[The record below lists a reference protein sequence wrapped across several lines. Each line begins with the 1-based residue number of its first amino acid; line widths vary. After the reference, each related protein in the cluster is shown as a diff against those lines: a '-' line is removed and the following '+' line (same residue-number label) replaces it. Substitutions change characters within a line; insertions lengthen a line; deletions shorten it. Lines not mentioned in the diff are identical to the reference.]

1 MILKGDSLDC
11 QRRGS
16 DNTIGDLPLVA
27 PMKTKLFNSVDL
39 EKKRRNSVAL
49 LFSVC
54 LTLVV
59 FTAAA
64 AQVKDNKH
72 ITAIQLGG
80 AAEGSRVTVVS
91 DSPLIDYKAF
101 RRGDRFYVKISL
113 ADFSA
118 ATPHFQADGFED
130 IQVQKVGDSQ
140 IVSFKLQPGATA
152 RVDQRGNHLDVVF
165 SAANRL
171 PLPNTENPSGDRG
184 RDAAGPIPS
193 DSAASRV
200 RTVNG
205 RDGSI
210 GSGDS
215 RSQAHPKTNSN
226 KAEDN
231 QLTTANVTNA
241 SASPSS
247 SSILSPETSTTYQPL
262 SATTPIAQSS
272 SSPASSSGSIGF
284 LNSRTRLAP
293 VRLWM
298 SANGLATL
306 LGALILLSLMVY
318 LLFVV
323 RRRRRDSGA
332 ARPIRRLAPAVP
344 LRTPTIV
351 SPAAGHDE
359 QIREEG
365 EREVFEL

>member
-1 MILKGDSLDC
+1 MILKCDSLDC

-16 DNTIGDLPLVA
+16 DKTIGDFPFVG
-27 PMKTKLFNSVDL
+27 PMKTELLMSANL
-39 EKKRRNSVAL
+39 ERKRRHGVSL
-49 LFSVC
+49 LFCLC
-54 LTLVV
+54 LTLFV

-118 ATPHFQADGFED
+118 AAPHFRADGFED

-165 SAANRL
+165 SAANRI
-171 PLPNTENPSGDRG
+171 PPVNSGNPAGDRG
-184 RDAAGPIPS
+184 PDAAGTIPS

-200 RTVNG
+200 RTVTA
-205 RDGSI
+205 REGSI
-210 GSGDS
+210 GSGDP
-215 RSQAHPKTNSN
+215 RRQVNPQTNSN
-226 KAEDN
+226 KAENN
-231 QLTTANVTNA
+231 QLTTTTVATA

-247 SSILSPETSTTYQPL
+247 SPSSILSPGTSTTSQPL

-272 SSPASSSGSIGF
+272 SSPANSSSGSTGL
-284 LNSRTRLAP
+284 LNWRNRMAA

-298 SANGLATL
+298 SANRLATL
-306 LGALILLSLMVY
+306 LGGLILFSLVIY

-323 RRRRRDSGA
+323 RRRRETVVKSGQA
-332 ARPIRRLAPAVP
+332 KTA
-344 LRTPTIV
+344 TIV
-351 SPAAGHDE
+351 SPNAGHDE
-359 QIREEG
+359 QIREKK